1 MKVSA
6 KTGAGRQSG
15 YILLTLLLMV
25 ALMAIAAAV
34 VAPKLAFEIRRDR
47 EEEMIHRGVQY
58 ARAIRM
64 FVKKNGRYPGS
75 TDELVKSHFLRKRYK
90 DPIANKEFTLL
101 PSDDLMRAGGQP
113 SGLAQNASNLTASG
127 QNPDATSP
135 DGSPNGSDPANAAPA
150 PNNGINT
157 QNATG
162 AQNGFGPQ
170 SGFDAQGGMT
180 SPNGMQSGLQ
190 SGAGGSQF
198 GSGFNNGSSGQNGQ
212 VIGAQIAGVASTSK
226 AVTIREF
233 NHKKHYNEW
242 YFFYQP
248 NYDTPYQV
256 KGPTPLVPSTQT
268 ALQGAQPIQGQ
279 PPQGLQPQGMQ
290 LGAPQQ
296 SPPSSQ

>member
-1 MKVSA
+1 MMISVKNS
-6 KTGAGRQSG
+6 AGRQSG
-15 YILLTLLLMV
+15 YILLTLLLV
-25 ALMAIAAAV
+25 LALMAIAAAV

-90 DPIANKEFTLL
+90 DPIANKEFKLL
-101 PSDDLMRAGGQP
+101 TIDDVMRAVGQP
-113 SGLAQNASNLTASG
+113 TALGGIASNLNASG
-127 QNPDATSP
+127 QNPDATNP
-135 DGSPNGSDPANAAPA
+135 DGSPNGSDSANAAGTS
-150 PNNGINT
+150 NNGTNA

-162 AQNGFGPQ
+162 SQSGFGPQ
-170 SGFDAQGGMT
+170 NALGAQGGMT
-180 SPNGMQSGLQ
+180 SPNGMASGLQ
-190 SGAGGSQF
+190 SGAVGPQT
-198 GSGFNNGSSGQNGQ
+198 SGFNNGSSGQNGQ

-279 PPQGLQPQGMQ
+279 SPQGLQPQGMQ

-296 SPPSSQ
+296 SSPSSQ

>member
-1 MKVSA
+1 MIVSA
-6 KTGAGRQSG
+6 KPVPSRQSG
-15 YILLTLLLMV
+15 YILLTLLLIL

-90 DPIANKEFTLL
+90 DPIANKEFKLL
-101 PSDDLMRAGGQP
+101 TIDDVMRAVGQP
-113 SGLAQNASNLTASG
+113 SGLAANASNLNA
-127 QNPDATSP
+127 QNPDATNP
-135 DGSPNGSDPANAAPA
+135 DNSANGSDPANAAAA

-170 SGFDAQGGMT
+170 NALGGQGGMT

-190 SGAGGSQF
+190 NGAGSSQF
-198 GSGFNNGSSGQNGQ
+198 SSGFNNGSSGQNGQ

-226 AVTIREF
+226 QVTIREF

-248 NYDTPYQV
+248 AYDTPYQV

-279 PPQGLQPQGMQ
+279 QPQGLQPQGMQ
-290 LGAPQQ
+290 LGAPQP